1 MFALRY
7 TSTKGG
13 LEANLTLEENVD
25 KLVIPS
31 DGPAAVVEVLYSSL
45 NPQDYKLPELPF
57 LGSWN
62 IPPPATPGTDYVG
75 RIYETNMP
83 DLKKGDLVFGTLDL
97 PTKYGT
103 LAQYVLVKGKDGI
116 SKVPRGF
123 KDAGIDIR
131 YLACLG
137 RAGLTA
143 LRSLESQPE
152 GAHVFI
158 NGGSGGT
165 GTLHIQIAKRMN
177 GAAKVVTSCSGKNV
191 SFVKGLEA
199 DDVIDYSQGDVV
211 GKLESLSKDAGCKFD
226 LIVDNVGNN
235 PDFYWQ
241 SHKFLGEDGHFIQIG
256 APSVDLRF
264 AWMIT
269 KMSLWSRLPWTDRA
283 RFSALFVETN
293 SEQLETL
300 GKWVM
305 ERKLEPVISGSFRLG
320 DASQAFAILKSGK
333 ARGKLVLNVKD
344 HILEAT

>member
-1 MFALRY
+1 MFARRY

-31 DGPAAVVEVLYSSL
+31 DGPAALVEVLYSLL

-83 DLKKGDLVFGTLDL
+83 DLKKGDMVFGTLDL

-123 KDAGIDIR
+123 EDIR
-131 YLACLG
+131 DLVCLVI
-137 RAGLTA
+137 AGLTA
-143 LRSLESQPE
+143 LQSLKPQPV

-165 GTLHIQIAKRMN
+165 GTFCIQIAKRIN
-177 GAAKVVTSCSGKNV
+177 GAAKIVTSCSRKNV
-191 SFVKGLEA
+191 PLVKNLGA
-199 DDVIDYSQGDVV
+199 DNVIDYSQGDAVD
-211 GKLESLSKDAGCKFD
+211 KLEALTKDAGRKFD

-235 PDFYWQ
+235 PDLYWQ
-241 SHKFLGEDGHFIQIG
+241 SQKFLGVDSHFIQIG
-256 APSVDLRF
+256 GPSVDLRF
-264 AWMIT
+264 VWMIK
-269 KMSLWSRLPWTDRA
+269 KMSLWSRLLWTNRV
-283 RFSALFVETN
+283 RLSALFVGTN

-305 ERKLEPVISGSFRLG
+305 VMERKSEPVIGGSFRLG
-320 DASQAFAILKSGK
+320 DAS
-333 ARGKLVLNVKD
+333 
-344 HILEAT
+344 